1 MAEIKLKS
9 KHLNSLKKVV
19 KDALA
24 ERLRVVEAGLKCTQ
38 ERLKYFEKKY
48 QMQTAEFL
56 KRFENNQLQHTLDF
70 DEWMGEAWMLKSL
83 LQDKKEI
90 EEIEFVDQ

>member
-19 KDALA
+19 KDAEA
-24 ERLRVVEAGLKCTQ
+24 ERLTVVEVRLKCTQ

-56 KRFENNQLQHTLDF
+56 NYPLYYIHERLMTINIQK
-70 DEWMGEAWMLKSL
+70 
-83 LQDKKEI
+83 
-90 EEIEFVDQ
+90 